1 MSEDRGKMSDTVQ
14 AQIENARRSKK
25 LILSTALDE
34 VPDEIFELSQL
45 ETLAFVNSKIRIVPE
60 RVRELPNLKRLDLRG
75 SPIESVPNI
84 PGLALDWDAYLRC
97 RAALSAENISGMRLT
112 VEEERQVAEP
122 SELV

>member
-75 SPIESVPNI
+75 SPIESVPTTTFALLI
-84 PGLALDWDAYLRC
+84 PLADPGPKTIKVSGVDSAAVYSVDA
-97 RAALSAENISGMRLT
+97 G
-112 VEEERQVAEP
+112 VP
-122 SELV
+122 W